1 MRTSQQSSDT
11 GARGGTRALLD
22 CGFTRTEHKTN
33 PYMKEGQKLVYG
45 AQRFRIGGK
54 RTLADL
60 MGVRKKS

>member
-1 MRTSQQSSDT
+1 
-11 GARGGTRALLD
+11 
-22 CGFTRTEHKTN
+22 
-33 PYMKEGQKLVYG
+33 MKEGQKLVYG